1 MRANGVHQ
9 VSHSR
14 GFFGTLGNFV
24 ASFRWLVLA
33 AWIVLVGISVL
44 GARQVKGELIS
55 GGINAPGSE
64 SDRGQV
70 ILADEFDRRP
80 VKTAA
85 AIFTSQK
92 FIYTDPE
99 FMNGAK
105 EALDRVQGVDGVN
118 RIRSVYNTGLERLVS
133 PDKHTTYAVV
143 ELNGTEEEA
152 KALIPKIRDE
162 LHRDL
167 SANIDQS
174 YILGFP

>member
-24 ASFRWLVLA
+24 ARFRWLVLA
-33 AWIVLVGISVL
+33 FWIVFVGISVI

-64 SDRGQV
+64 SDRGQI

-92 FIYTDPE
+92 LVVTVPE
-99 FMNGAK
+99 FQTGVQQ
-105 EALDRVQGVDGVN
+105 ALDRVQAVDGVN
-118 RIRSVYNTGLERLVS
+118 RIRSVYNTGLQRLVS
-133 PDKHTTYAVV
+133 DDKHTTYAVV

-162 LHRDL
+162 LH
-167 SANIDQS
+167 
-174 YILGFP
+174 